1 MKASKFTE
9 ALVGVAGGLAGS
21 NMKSHPPPALD
32 VTETAHSGMRDIG
45 RRSVAIH
52 QVVVFPVG

>member
-21 NMKSHPPPALD
+21 NMKSHPPALD